1 MSVASA
7 PTQMSTSPSDD
18 PRTLPP
24 FANLIALSS
33 RAPLHAHSNGSYPEN
48 RYSLGTVP
56 SSPDRGPKDL
66 LRGPTNGS
74 RTSPPGLDRAN
85 STGKHAGGRVVVDE
99 SGSINDDPDR
109 PKRKRQ
115 SQSKYIDS
123 HLWALFFAFAS
134 FLGWI
139 WMLEYHMGVLMWPCH
154 ITLVHRFK
162 LFL

>member
-7 PTQMSTSPSDD
+7 PQMSPSSPDD

-74 RTSPPGLDRAN
+74 RTSPPGLDRTN
-85 STGKHAGGRVVVDE
+85 STGKSGRGQVVADD
-99 SGSINDDPDR
+99 SNSMNDDPDR

-115 SQSKYIDS
+115 SQSKLI
-123 HLWALFFAFAS
+123 
-134 FLGWI
+134 
-139 WMLEYHMGVLMWPCH
+139 
-154 ITLVHRFK
+154 
-162 LFL
+162 